1 MLQENTVL
9 MDIMLLMKE
18 IVEAAVGVVCFVT
31 CAAVCLPPQF
41 MECLEL

>member
-1 MLQENTVL
+1 

-18 IVEAAVGVVCFVT
+18 ILEAAVERVVCYVT